1 MPAAAVANVGDVAQ
15 IGNVTYTGPGEHPTP
30 PTLREAI
37 AAELRDRQLDDA
49 GSLANALG
57 VLPFTAEG
65 LLGRD
70 DWAPETA
77 RFVINRL
84 DLPID
89 APAEPARPS
98 RPCLA
103 DVVGYGG

>member
-1 MPAAAVANVGDVAQ
+1 MPAAVATVPATTTQAGVHE
-15 IGNVTYTGPGEHPTP
+15 PG

-37 AAELRDRQLDDA
+37 ASELRARHLDDA
-49 GSLANALG
+49 DELARALG
-57 VLPFTAEG
+57 VLPFTAAG
-65 LLGRD
+65 LLERA

-84 DLPID
+84 DLPIA
-89 APAEPARPS
+89 APAEPVRPS

-103 DVVGYGG
+103 DIVGYQA

>member
-1 MPAAAVANVGDVAQ
+1 MPAAAVANVTDAGER
-15 IGNVTYTGPGEHPTP
+15 PGAPPTER
-30 PTLREAI
+30 TLREAI
-37 AAELRDRQLDDA
+37 DAELRARHLDDPA
-49 GSLANALG
+49 SLAGALG

-84 DLPID
+84 DLPIA
-89 APAEPARPS
+89 APAEPERPT

-103 DVVGYGG
+103 DVVGYAG

>member
-1 MPAAAVANVGDVAQ
+1 MPPAAVAHVGNAG
-15 IGNVTYTGPGEHPTP
+15 IGTDDP
-30 PTLREAI
+30 PTLREVI
-37 AAELRDRQLDDA
+37 AAELVARHLDDA
-49 GSLANALG
+49 ESLATALG

-65 LLGRD
+65 LLGREH
-70 DWAPETA
+70 WAAETA

-89 APAEPARPS
+89 APAEPARPT

>member
-1 MPAAAVANVGDVAQ
+1 MPAAAVAHVEVN
-15 IGNVTYTGPGEHPTP
+15 
-30 PTLREAI
+30 TLREAI
-37 AAELRDRQLDDA
+37 AFELRARHLDDA
-49 GSLANALG
+49 ESLANALG

-65 LLGRD
+65 LLDRD
-70 DWAPETA
+70 QWAPETA

-84 DLPID
+84 DLPIE